1 MAWYNP
7 SDPKQRNLMLGG
19 IAFLIAIV
27 PFRMYMLSPRVLEN
41 TAVQEHVESLEGQNR
56 RASVQAARGGGELE
70 ERNAIYERHV
80 QKLEELIPAAEEVA
94 SLVNDISGAARAADV
109 EPIRM
114 VPEPAETGAFYSKT
128 SYDMAVIGDYHNVA
142 RFLTNVGSLSRIVTP
157 VEVDIQVYDQ
167 ADRYPEMVTPVVVTF
182 RIETYVLPDQP
193 AAPPPAVVPGG

>member
-27 PFRMYMLSPRVLEN
+27 PFRMYMLSPRGLEN

>member
-41 TAVQEHVESLEGQNR
+41 TAVQEHVEFLEGQNR

-182 RIETYVLPDQP
+182 RIETYVLPDQS

>member
-41 TAVQEHVESLEGQNR
+41 TAVQEHVEFLEGQNR

-70 ERNAIYERHV
+70 ERTAIYERHV

-182 RIETYVLPDQP
+182 RIETYVLPDQS